1 MAGINDS
8 KGSPGTEE
16 DDSAVQ
22 GAVAQ
27 GLPSA
32 AQASDSMEDMPAEA
46 NVEDGNGEAEGV
58 LSDPESMVDEGDLD
72 GGACVMGGVKRPLS
86 TSSERGDHKRRPGI
100 GEDDSEAEDESN
112 MDTISSQ
119 GLPPLAQ
126 ASSSM
131 EEIPPEENVPKIK
144 LQSSDGKVFEVDVDV
159 AMVSLTLKGMLDALG
174 VDDDDVV
181 PLPNV
186 NAEVLEKVIIWSTYH
201 KNDPT
206 IVEEPPAGIWTPKKP
221 KTYDTYVDP
230 WDQEFLEVDKD
241 MLFELIS
248 ASLYLN
254 IKSLKDAACKTVAKM
269 MIGKTPAQLREMFN
283 LECCSRRAQGK
294 VVREDNA
301 WDLT

>member
-1 MAGINDS
+1 MAGMNDS

-16 DDSAVQ
+16 DDHAAQ
-22 GAVAQ
+22 DAVAQ
-27 GLPSA
+27 GPPSA
-32 AQASDSMEDMPAEA
+32 AESSDSMEEIPAEA
-46 NVEDGNGEAEGV
+46 NDEDDNGEAEGV
-58 LSDPESMVDEGDLD
+58 LSDPESMVDEGAID

-86 TSSERGDHKRRPGI
+86 TSSERGDHKRRPGV
-100 GEDDSEAEDESN
+100 GEDDCEAEDESN
-112 MDTISSQ
+112 MDAISSQ

-126 ASSSM
+126 ASISM
-131 EEIPPEENVPKIK
+131 EEIPPEENGPKIK

-159 AMVSLTLKGMLDALG
+159 AMVSLTIKGMLEALG

-186 NAEVLEKVIIWSTYH
+186 NAEVLEKVIVWLTYH

-206 IVEEPPAGIWTPKKP
+206 LVEEPPAGTWTPMKP

-230 WDQEFLEVDKD
+230 WDQAFLKVDQA

-269 MIGKTPAQLREMFN
+269 MTGKTPAQLREMFR
-283 LECCSRRAQGK
+283 LECCSRSAQEK
-294 VVREDNA
+294 VVQEDNA
-301 WDLT
+301 WDLE